1 MEAVAFN
8 GKHHEEVM
16 KLSTLER
23 WRRGFKALLV
33 VAQDPNRTDKV
44 LEAYE
49 HMNAGGEAKRA
60 ARFYQD
66 PKAEQYRGEDRTIDS
81 AHVNFAQLSQLPEG
95 TFGRRYAQ
103 FMQKRHLSPEMFKT
117 EGELSKQEYMVK
129 RMRQTHDLWHVATGY
144 ETDVLGEL
152 ELQAFTLAQVGIPS
166 ALVVLMLGMV
176 RWLFTG
182 PELLFKVTRAFFR
195 GRAAKKMA
203 TFDWEANW
211 ATPLEQVRA
220 DLKVKDGVPR
230 LDSAK

>member
-1 MEAVAFN
+1 MEATAFN

-16 KLSTLER
+16 KLSTFER
-23 WRRGFKALLV
+23 WMRGFKALLV

-60 ARFYQD
+60 ARFYAD
-66 PKAEQYRGEDRTIDS
+66 PAAERYLAEDRTIDS
-81 AHVNFAQLSQLPEG
+81 AHVDFEALSKLPDG
-95 TFGRRYAQ
+95 SLGNSYAR
-103 FMQKRHLSPEMFKT
+103 FMQKRHLSPELFAA
-117 EGELSKQEYMVK
+117 EGALSKPEYMVK

-166 ALVVLMLGMV
+166 ALVVLVLGMV
-176 RWLFTG
+176 RWLLTG
-182 PELLFKVTRAFFR
+182 PELLWRIGRAFVR
-195 GRAAKKMA
+195 GRQAKKMA
-203 TFDWEANW
+203 TFDWEDRW
-211 ATPLEQVRA
+211 TEPLEQVRSELSVA
-220 DLKVKDGVPR
+220 RGVPS